1 VNIATQ
7 LSSVKIPIVLI
18 KEFAYC
24 PRIAFYKYFTVW
36 EPPTESM
43 KFPQY
48 TKLHLARILRSYAIE
63 GDIYMEHP
71 VRSKSLGVYGKVDA
85 VVIDN
90 NKLYIVEVKLDTS
103 KSRLKKRGFH
113 HLLQLTAYTIAAE
126 ETFHMPTEK
135 SFIVVLARG
144 EVLEVKI
151 GPNIRKMLT
160 NIVKEMK
167 KYIEQQTLPPK
178 TPIKSRCNSCFYR
191 KACM

>member
-1 VNIATQ
+1 MNIATQ
-7 LSSVKIPIVLI
+7 LSSVEIPIVLV

-48 TKLHLARILRSYAIE
+48 TKLYLARLLKSYGLE

-85 VVIDN
+85 VVVDN
-90 NKLYIVEVKLDTS
+90 NKLYVVEVKLDTS

-113 HLLQLTAYTIAAE
+113 HLLQLAAYTIAAE
-126 ETFHMPTEK
+126 ETFHKPVSK
-135 SFIVVLARG
+135 SLIAVLSKE
-144 EVLEVKI
+144 EVIETSMS
-151 GPNIRKMLT
+151 PNIRRTLI
-160 NIVKEMK
+160 NVANEMRR
-167 KYIEQQTLPPK
+167 YLEQEKLPQK
-178 TPIKSRCNSCFYR
+178 TSLRTRCSHCFYR
-191 KACM
+191 KVCP